1 LKPQAFI
8 CSSVLVLVCGFAA
21 PVRAQDGGARISGF
35 YAGTFGEGETN
46 VAAGGAAGYRFN
58 QRFGFDFEALAMPG
72 FELGDGDLSRNGD
85 GGRVV
90 AFLTNFVTEFP
101 SPARWLTPYVQ
112 GGGGVANIRSAEFEF
127 EDGDGRPLPVEPRG
141 RRIGGSLFFP
151 GTRID
156 DVRVIRTGRG
166 RSDTNLALTVGGGVD
181 FTFWKGLAMGPNIS
195 FMKLYGSGEDLDL
208 TRVGVRAAYRF

>member
-101 SPARWLTPYVQ
+101 CGKKPPSAAR
-112 GGGGVANIRSAEFEF
+112 RS
-127 EDGDGRPLPVEPRG
+127 
-141 RRIGGSLFFP
+141 RRYLISSL
-151 GTRID
+151 
-156 DVRVIRTGRG
+156 
-166 RSDTNLALTVGGGVD
+166 SSA
-181 FTFWKGLAMGPNIS
+181 GLA
-195 FMKLYGSGEDLDL
+195 
-208 TRVGVRAAYRF
+208 